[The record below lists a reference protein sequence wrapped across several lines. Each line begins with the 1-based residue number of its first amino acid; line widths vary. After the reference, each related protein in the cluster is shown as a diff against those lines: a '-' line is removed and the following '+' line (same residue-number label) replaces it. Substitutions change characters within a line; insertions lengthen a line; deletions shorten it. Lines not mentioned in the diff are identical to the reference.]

1 MGQWISSKEFAKLH
15 GCNIEGLLKSIKR
28 ADILGKK
35 FCTLKGKI
43 LPFKY
48 TNGIGRGGK
57 VLQIWSEP
65 FASEAEADEFI
76 TNYRINRLENAVKAR
91 GIESNIASIKKEL
104 DTTMGGVV
112 DSNNGLC
119 SDLHICD
126 DEVGVIKDIL
136 HTCNSRLDVSHTLN
150 MTSGNMTSGGSVD
163 VSHTLNMTN
172 KGSITSEY
180 SMTRGSV
187 NDEIAISALQ
197 SRNDNVDYVKD
208 VLNSRNDKEAQ
219 ETTQDTQETNLQN
232 TKQETIQDIHSQK
245 ARQDNLTSFD
255 FATTKA
261 RRIAL
266 EKKRIIKDWES
277 LKNKGICAKD
287 FIALINLNVNND
299 YTLKLSENKLYAW
312 QRAYRESGLDGLLD
326 NRGYAREGASL
337 IESLGLKDLLDSI
350 LNAQSARININSVHE
365 LLHMHL
371 HMQGVH
377 DIIDFKSK
385 RSEYISYAVLHRY
398 INAWKKKNRLKNTL
412 IHRGEDALIG
422 NMKAS
427 LGKSNYKVTSINQV
441 VEIDSTPLD
450 KVFNAQSLAEGLGVD
465 ISHIKSWQK
474 RYVLISLVD
483 TYSRVVSFHISDTE
497 NSLGVARAVA
507 KYILKYGKPKMIKGD
522 NGKAFLSKYTK
533 AVMENLDIEYKNV
546 RAYSGWLK
554 PYVENT
560 FRSLQDRV
568 IAWGK
573 GYIGHNVSQ
582 RQAIEFFFSKKERRL
597 KKGVLTNLKELDSFE
612 SMLHA
617 IDLYTESMINNRY
630 IDALGSTP
638 TEAYNQK
645 AHEAVAMNEYVLAMK
660 LSPSVK
666 RRVNKKGIMYGGVWY
681 QSIQAFSYDSVIVR
695 PNINNT
701 QELFV
706 YDEKGVFVDIA
717 TRIGFDGVSAESAK
731 MAEKI
736 SLKRIKA
743 AKRDMQTAKDSQY
756 ANLQGLIES
765 AASNAPRTIKPCV
778 PKINNIDIVSAK
790 LKSEANR
797 AISGGDIVNLVELQT
812 QEENMKSKG
821 EVKRDLSFYSA
832 VTKSKE

>member
-1 MGQWISSKEFAKLH
+1 MWISSKEFALQN
-15 GCNIEGLLKSIKR
+15 NIVKKSLEKACFR
-28 ADILGKK
+28 AKHRDKK
-35 FCTLKGKI
+35 FCILKFQI
-43 LPFKY
+43 LYFRY
-48 TNGIGRGGK
+48 VNGVGGNSGK

-65 FASEAEADEFI
+65 FKSEAEADEFI

-112 DSNNGLC
+112 DSHNSLRG
-119 SDLHICD
+119 DLHVCD

-136 HTCNSRLDVSHTLN
+136 HTCNSGLDVSLSLN
-150 MTSGNMTSGGSVD
+150 MTSGNMTSGGNAS
-163 VSHTLNMTN
+163 
-172 KGSITSEY
+172 KGSMTSK
-180 SMTRGSV
+180 SDLTS
-187 NDEIAISALQ
+187 
-197 SRNDNVDYVKD
+197 KH
-208 VLNSRNDKEAQ
+208 
-219 ETTQDTQETNLQN
+219 TQDI
-232 TKQETIQDIHSQK
+232 K
-245 ARQDNLTSFD
+245 QDNLTSFD

-277 LKNKGICAKD
+277 LKNKGVSAKD
-287 FIALINLNVNND
+287 FVAVVNLNANND
-299 YTLKLSENKLYAW
+299 YNLKLSENKLYAW
-312 QRAYRESGLDGLLD
+312 QRAYKEQGLDGLLD
-326 NRGYAREGASL
+326 VRGYAREGINTISH
-337 IESLGLKDLLDSI
+337 LGLDSI
-350 LNAQSARININSVHE
+350 LDGILSAQSGRINVKSVHE
-365 LLHMHL
+365 LLHLYL
-371 HMQGVH
+371 HAEGIH

-385 RSEYISYAVLHRY
+385 RSEYISYAVLNRY
-398 INAWKKKNRLKNTL
+398 IKAWKKKNRLKVEL
-412 IHRGEDALIG
+412 IYRGEDSLVG
-422 NMKAS
+422 NIKAS
-427 LGKSNYKVTSINQV
+427 LGKSNYKVISINQV

-450 KVFNAQSLAEGLGVD
+450 KVFNAKSLAEGLGID
-465 ISHIKSWQK
+465 TSNIESWQK

-507 KYILKYGKPKMIKGD
+507 KYILKYGKPKVIKGD

-560 FRSLQDRV
+560 FRALQDR
-568 IAWGK
+568 IISWGK
-573 GYIGHNVSQ
+573 GYIGHNVAQ

-597 KKGVLTNLKELDSFE
+597 KKGALTNLKELDSFE
-612 SMLHA
+612 SMLYT
-617 IDLYTESMINNRY
+617 IDTYTDTLLNNRY
-630 IDALGSTP
+630 LDSLGMTP

-645 AHEAVAMNEYVLAMK
+645 ANEAVAMNEYELIMK

-666 RRVNKKGIMYGGVWY
+666 RRVNKKGIMHGGVWY
-681 QSIQAFSYDSVIVR
+681 QSIQAFNYDSVIVR

-701 QELFV
+701 QELFI

-743 AKRDMQTAKDSQY
+743 AKRDMQAAKDSQY

-778 PKINNIDIVSAK
+778 PKINNIDIISAK
-790 LKSEANR
+790 LKSEANK

-832 VTKSKE
+832 VTKSKEGS

>member
-1 MGQWISSKEFAKLH
+1 MGQWISSKEFALQN
-15 GCNIEGLLKSIKR
+15 NIVKKSLEKACFRAKHRDKNFCILKFQ
-28 ADILGKK
+28 ILY
-35 FCTLKGKI
+35 FR
-43 LPFKY
+43 Y
-48 TNGIGRGGK
+48 VNGVGGNSGK

-65 FASEAEADEFI
+65 FASEAEANEFI
-76 TNYRINRLENAVKAR
+76 TNYRINRLENAVR
-91 GIESNIASIKKEL
+91 ASRLEDSQVASVL
-104 DTTMGGVV
+104 GALQSCGGVSRV
-112 DSNNGLC
+112 
-119 SDLHICD
+119 CD
-126 DEVGVIKDIL
+126 DGV
-136 HTCNSRLDVSHTLN
+136 RDVSLSLN
-150 MTSGNMTSGGSVD
+150 MTSGNMTSKGNAS
-163 VSHTLNMTN
+163 
-172 KGSITSEY
+172 KGSMTSK
-180 SMTRGSV
+180 SGLTS
-187 NDEIAISALQ
+187 
-197 SRNDNVDYVKD
+197 KH
-208 VLNSRNDKEAQ
+208 
-219 ETTQDTQETNLQN
+219 TQDI
-232 TKQETIQDIHSQK
+232 K
-245 ARQDNLTSFD
+245 QDNLTSFD

-277 LKNKGICAKD
+277 LKNKGVSAKD
-287 FIALINLNVNND
+287 FVAVVNLNANND
-299 YTLKLSENKLYAW
+299 YNLKLSENKLYAW
-312 QRAYRESGLDGLLD
+312 QRAYKESGLDGLLD
-326 NRGYAREGASL
+326 NRGYVREGASL

-371 HMQGVH
+371 HTQGVH

-385 RSEYISYAVLHRY
+385 KSEYISYAVLHRY
-398 INAWKKKNRLKNTL
+398 IKAWKKKNRLKNTL
-412 IHRGEDALIG
+412 THRGEDALIG

-441 VEIDSTPLD
+441 VEIDSTLLD
-450 KVFNAQSLAEGLGVD
+450 KVFNAQSLAESLGVD
-465 ISHIKSWQK
+465 ISHVKSWQK

-560 FRSLQDRV
+560 FRSLQDR
-568 IAWGK
+568 IISWGK

-597 KKGVLTNLKELDSFE
+597 KKGALTNLKELDSFE
-612 SMLHA
+612 SMLQQ
-617 IDLYTESMINNRY
+617 IDTYTDTLLNNRY
-630 IDALGSTP
+630 LDSLGMTP

-645 AHEAVAMNEYVLAMK
+645 ANEAVAMNEYELIMK

-666 RRVNKKGIMYGGVWY
+666 RRVNKKGIMHGGVWY
-681 QSIQAFSYDSVIVR
+681 QSIQAFNYDSVIIR
-695 PNINNT
+695 ANINNT
-701 QELFV
+701 QELFI

-743 AKRDMQTAKDSQY
+743 AKKDMQAAKDSQY

-790 LKSEANR
+790 LKSEANK
-797 AISGGDIVNLVELQT
+797 AISGGDVVNLVELQ
-812 QEENMKSKG
+812 ENEVKG

-832 VTKSKE
+832 VTKSKD

>member
-1 MGQWISSKEFAKLH
+1 MGQWISSKEFALQYNLVK
-15 GCNIEGLLKSIKR
+15 KSLEKACFR
-28 ADILGKK
+28 AKQHGKK
-35 FCTLKGKI
+35 ICMVKSNI
-43 LPFKY
+43 LYFDY
-48 TNGIGRGGK
+48 INGIGRGGK

-65 FASEAEADEFI
+65 FKSEAEADEFI
-76 TNYRINRLENAVKAR
+76 TNYRINRLENAVRASRLEDSQVASVLGALQSCGGVSRVCDDGVRDVSLSLNMTKDKMTSK
-91 GIESNIASIKKEL
+91 GDLTKGNVSKGGVIESNIASIKKEL

-112 DSNNGLC
+112 DSHNSLR

-136 HTCNSRLDVSHTLN
+136 HTCNSGLDVSLSLN
-150 MTSGNMTSGGSVD
+150 MTSGNMTSKGNAS
-163 VSHTLNMTN
+163 
-172 KGSITSEY
+172 KGSMTSK
-180 SMTRGSV
+180 SGLTS
-187 NDEIAISALQ
+187 
-197 SRNDNVDYVKD
+197 KH
-208 VLNSRNDKEAQ
+208 
-219 ETTQDTQETNLQN
+219 TQDI
-232 TKQETIQDIHSQK
+232 K
-245 ARQDNLTSFD
+245 QDNLTSFD

-277 LKNKGICAKD
+277 LKNKGVSAKD
-287 FIALINLNVNND
+287 FVAVVNLNTNND
-299 YTLKLSENKLYAW
+299 YNLKLSENKLYAW
-312 QRAYRESGLDGLLD
+312 QRAYKESGLDGLLD
-326 NRGYAREGASL
+326 NRGYVREGASL

-371 HMQGVH
+371 HTQGVH

-385 RSEYISYAVLHRY
+385 KSEYISYAVLHRY
-398 INAWKKKNRLKNTL
+398 IKAWKKKNRLKNTL
-412 IHRGEDALIG
+412 THRGEDALIG

-441 VEIDSTPLD
+441 VEIDSTSLD
-450 KVFNAQSLAEGLGVD
+450 KVFNAQSLAESLGVD
-465 ISHIKSWQK
+465 ISHVKSWQK

-560 FRSLQDRV
+560 FRSLQDR
-568 IAWGK
+568 IISWGK

-597 KKGVLTNLKELDSFE
+597 KKGALTNLKELDSFE
-612 SMLHA
+612 SMLQQ
-617 IDLYTESMINNRY
+617 IDTYTDTLLNNRY
-630 IDALGSTP
+630 LDSLGMTP

-645 AHEAVAMNEYVLAMK
+645 ANEAVAMNEYELIMK

-666 RRVNKKGIMYGGVWY
+666 RRVNKKGIMHGGVWY
-681 QSIQAFSYDSVIVR
+681 QSIQAFNYDSVIIR
-695 PNINNT
+695 ANINNT
-701 QELFV
+701 QELFI

-743 AKRDMQTAKDSQY
+743 AKKDMQAAKDSQY

-790 LKSEANR
+790 LKSEANK
-797 AISGGDIVNLVELQT
+797 AISGGDIVNLVELQ
-812 QEENMKSKG
+812 ENEVKA
-821 EVKRDLSFYSA
+821 EVKRDLSFYNA
-832 VTKSKE
+832 VTKSKD

>member
-1 MGQWISSKEFAKLH
+1 MG
-15 GCNIEGLLKSIKR
+15 
-28 ADILGKK
+28 
-35 FCTLKGKI
+35 
-43 LPFKY
+43 
-48 TNGIGRGGK
+48 
-57 VLQIWSEP
+57 
-65 FASEAEADEFI
+65 
-76 TNYRINRLENAVKAR
+76 
-91 GIESNIASIKKEL
+91 
-104 DTTMGGVV
+104 
-112 DSNNGLC
+112 
-119 SDLHICD
+119 
-126 DEVGVIKDIL
+126 
-136 HTCNSRLDVSHTLN
+136 
-150 MTSGNMTSGGSVD
+150 
-163 VSHTLNMTN
+163 
-172 KGSITSEY
+172 
-180 SMTRGSV
+180 GSV
-187 NDEIAISALQ
+187 NDEIAMSATH
-197 SRNDNVDYVKD
+197 SHNDNVDYVKD

-219 ETTQDTQETNLQN
+219 EATQDTQATNLQN
-232 TKQETIQDIHSQK
+232 VEQKTQDIKESQNIK
-245 ARQDNLTSFD
+245 QDNLTSFD

-287 FIALINLNVNND
+287 FITFINLNVNND

-312 QRAYRESGLDGLLD
+312 QRAYKGSGLDGLLD
-326 NRGYAREGASL
+326 NRGYVREGASL
-337 IESLGLKDLLDSI
+337 IESLGLKDLLGSI

-385 RSEYISYAVLHRY
+385 KSEYISYAVLHRY

-412 IHRGEDALIG
+412 THRGEDALIG

-450 KVFNAQSLAEGLGVD
+450 KVFNAQSLAESLGVD
-465 ISHIKSWQK
+465 ISHVKSWQK

-533 AVMENLDIEYKNV
+533 AVMENLNIEYKNV

-568 IAWGK
+568 VSWGR

-597 KKGVLTNLKELDSFE
+597 KKGALTNLKELDSFE
-612 SMLHA
+612 SMLYA
-617 IDLYTESMINNRY
+617 IDTYTDTLLNNRY
-630 IDALGSTP
+630 LDSLGMTP

-645 AHEAVAMNEYVLAMK
+645 AHEAVAMNEYELIMK

-666 RRVNKKGIMYGGVWY
+666 RRVNKKGIMHGGIWY
-681 QSIQAFSYDSVIVR
+681 QSIQAFNYDSVIIR
-695 PNINNT
+695 ANINNT

-743 AKRDMQTAKDSQY
+743 AKRDMQAEKEEQH
-756 ANLQGLIES
+756 ANLQGLLES

-821 EVKRDLSFYSA
+821 EVKRDLSFYNA